1 MFRTSRTARR
11 SHAPLACVGRWTR
24 PARGRSRAA
33 WIVGLAA
40 VLVAALSSPAVAAS
54 PTRGAVYAHGSP
66 GDNTAV
72 ELRVSPRGSRFADID
87 IALFMPCSNGRRA
100 LGSFLWFA
108 GLSRP
113 SQVPIKRDGTHVGEA
128 GTVCDSGDRRV
139 IARRQTSQVSEAA
152 SSPAGRPASTQ
163 KRSILGTWTGKL
175 TAREL
180 TSARVTLKLNRLKVG
195 RRAGQLFYEEQG
207 CLGTLRLLRR
217 TKRSFTF
224 RYRETA
230 LNTGCVW
237 DDEIVVRKRGR
248 HLFMR
253 VAASDLDDVSEGL
266 LRRCVCDG
274 IFSR

>member
-40 VLVAALSSPAVAAS
+40 VVVAALASPAVAAS

-66 GDNTAV
+66 GENTAV

-113 SQVPIKRDGTHVGEA
+113 ARVPIKRDGTHVGEA
-128 GTVCDSGDRRV
+128 GTVCDSGDRQRH
-139 IARRQTSQVSEAA
+139 
-152 SSPAGRPASTQ
+152 RPASD
-163 KRSILGTWTGKL
+163 KPSVRGRVLARGSSSVDAEAVHLGHVDGQVDRARAHIRPRHAQAEQVEGGTAGGPALLRGTRLPRHAQASPSNQAKL
-175 TAREL
+175 HIPLPR
-180 TSARVTLKLNRLKVG
+180 NRLEYRLRVG
-195 RRAGQLFYEEQG
+195 RRDRREKTWPTPIHA
-207 CLGTLRLLRR
+207 CCRLGL
-217 TKRSFTF
+217 
-224 RYRETA
+224 
-230 LNTGCVW
+230 G
-237 DDEIVVRKRGR
+237 
-248 HLFMR
+248 
-253 VAASDLDDVSEGL
+253 
-266 LRRCVCDG
+266 
-274 IFSR
+274 